1 MRISSSYRYDSMGS
15 QISTSYAKVYSAQ
28 QQIIT
33 GKRFQKGS
41 EDPIGSAQV
50 VSMTSVMNRVK
61 QLDTN
66 LKTAKEYVSL
76 TETSL
81 GEVGTLLN
89 KARTLAIQGGNA
101 GLDAEARTAL
111 SSEVKSIQDRL
122 VSLGNTQNS
131 QKQFIFAG
139 QNSGSKPFTVDPTG
153 NLTYAGDSNPILV
166 EVRPGETMKS
176 DMDNPGQFFKDT
188 FAALEH
194 LKNSLISGN
203 TNELSNTDL
212 KAIQK
217 ATEQV
222 NMARGDAGV
231 KLQTIE
237 KQTELNQTRIDD
249 LTKRISDVQDVD
261 MAEAVT
267 AYQQADNAYRAALQT
282 FSMAQTT
289 NLMDYLK

>member
-1 MRISSSYRYDSMGS
+1 MRISSSYRYDAMGS
-15 QISTSYAKVYSAQ
+15 QISTSYAKVYAAQ
-28 QQIIT
+28 QQIIS

-41 EDPIGSAQV
+41 EDPVGSAQV
-50 VSMTSVMNRVK
+50 VSMSSIMNRVK

-66 LKTAKEYVSL
+66 LKTAKEYVAT
-76 TETSL
+76 TETNL

-89 KARTLAIQGGNA
+89 KARTLSIQGGNA
-101 GLDAEARTAL
+101 GLDAESRTAL
-111 SSEVKSIQDRL
+111 SNEVKAIQERL

-131 QKQFIFAG
+131 QKQFIFGG
-139 QNSGSKPFTVDPTG
+139 QNSGTKPFSVDSSG
-153 NLTYAGDSNPILV
+153 NLVYAGDSNPVLV
-166 EVRPGETMKS
+166 EVRPGETMKT
-176 DMDNPGQFFKDT
+176 DMDNAGQFFKDT
-188 FAALEH
+188 YAALEH

-203 TNELSNTDL
+203 TSELSNTDL

-222 NMARGDAGV
+222 NMARGEAGV

-249 LTKRISDVQDVD
+249 LTKRISDVQDID

-282 FSMAQTT
+282 FSMSQTT